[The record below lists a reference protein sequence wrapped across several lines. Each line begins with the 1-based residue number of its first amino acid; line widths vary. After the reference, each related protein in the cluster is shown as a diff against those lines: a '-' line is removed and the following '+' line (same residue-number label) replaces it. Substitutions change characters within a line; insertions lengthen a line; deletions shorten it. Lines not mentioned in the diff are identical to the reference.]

1 LEARSMSGR
10 DLACVSWSDNP
21 LAPLAQSRVV
31 VPGTTIGS
39 LLPAGWERRRVV
51 CKYNGRYILR
61 VGWACPVQAGDTVE
75 FHELVEGRN
84 ALRTILQIVVV
95 AAAIFAPGAAGFA
108 ANTWQAAAVGAAV
121 SIGGSLLINAL
132 LPLELPQA
140 QQQQSPGS
148 VYNVAVSGNQ
158 ARVDQAIPVIYGRH
172 PVKPDYAGEPYFIYD
187 ENGDQIGH
195 FLYCIGHGRFQI
207 EQELIGRTLLGG
219 FQDVTIHALLE
230 PGELPTEVLAT
241 VVTSR
246 EVINLDLPEGR
257 RVGGFSACAP
267 NKRVRA
273 IGLDFVCPRG
283 QGIDIT
289 VQVTL
294 REVDDHGNGLTGW
307 SVLANETISGNT
319 AKPTRVSKYYELP
332 ASIRAEIRV
341 ARTSLFDDDPGT
353 PNEIQWA
360 GLRGYLDAE
369 APLCPTASHYE
380 FIIRASEQ
388 LSSLSSNQ
396 FCLVVQRLLRV
407 WNPETGWTADGAEV
421 ATRNP
426 FHALADAWTNP
437 DYVAHPLADSR
448 VDLATLHALS
458 LTAANRQ
465 DRCDII
471 FDSFVSGWEAA
482 GVIARTGRATP
493 FRRNGVCTATRDQAQ
508 TVTRTAFDSRSILPG
523 SFSAQYALP
532 SDETPDGLIAE
543 YFDYRSWDWVEIECP
558 APGYTVTDPD
568 DPRYDALLASMSK
581 PERKRYRGI
590 TGPKHCEREGLYDA
604 AWPVYRRKSCSWSTE
619 LQGMLPAFGSEVAI
633 APAIPR
639 IYAQSGDVAFWDADT
654 LVMGLTEPVVFED
667 GETHYIRLIRDDGS
681 LTAAIVVDPGP
692 TAHDVVLA
700 FAPDFTLVL
709 DDGTRERPRYQFGTA
724 DVLNKLVRITDI
736 SHQGIGDDGSQSYA
750 LSATVD
756 DVRVHQADNHLL
768 PAPGEEQDL
777 PVPGEGGGGGGGG
790 GGGDDTVLI
799 VDMRT
804 NYAVEWDMGA
814 GDNHLVTV
822 GMRFNPDGTLSK
834 RITDAGGGTGWP
846 GGDSGWVDNPTGVS
860 GSGNWQRFA
869 PVEPTDAAKYEV
881 RATIISQVF
890 DPADQSL
897 TGTLG
902 SWQGL
907 GVERSWVMAWDR
919 GSASSALPAGRVV
932 RLRLEVREITSG
944 LVQDTATLQ
953 LAINLIDE
961 GGG

>member
-1 LEARSMSGR
+1 MSGR

-21 LAPLAQSRVV
+21 LAPMAQSRVV
-31 VPGTTIGS
+31 DPGTTIGS

-61 VGWACPVQAGDTVE
+61 AGWACPVQAGDTVE

-95 AAAIFAPGAAGFA
+95 AVSIWVATPLSAGGLGFGAAA
-108 ANTWQAAAVGAAV
+108 GAAV
-121 SIGGSLLINAL
+121 SIGGSLLFNAF
-132 LPLELPQA
+132 LPLEVPNVP
-140 QQQQSPGS
+140 QQQSPGS

-172 PVKPDYAGEPYFIYD
+172 LVKPDYAGEPYFTYD
-187 ENGDQIGH
+187 DQGDQIGH
-195 FLYCIGHGRFQI
+195 FLYCIGHGRFGL

-246 EVINLDLPEGR
+246 EVVGLDLPEGR
-257 RVGGFSACAP
+257 RVGGFAACAP

-289 VQVTL
+289 VQITV
-294 REVDDHGNGLTGW
+294 REVDDQGNGLTGW

-353 PNEIQWA
+353 PNDIQWA

-380 FIIRASEQ
+380 LVIRASEQ
-388 LSSLSSNQ
+388 LSSLSANQ
-396 FCLVVQRLLRV
+396 IGLVVQRLLQL
-407 WNPETGWTADGAEV
+407 PTEGEDGLFIGGPFV

-426 FHALADAWTNP
+426 FHALVDSQTNADYVTHPLDRARIDLETMVVLAEGADA
-437 DYVAHPLADSR
+437 
-448 VDLATLHALS
+448 
-458 LTAANRQ
+458 RQ
-465 DRCDII
+465 DRCDIV
-471 FDSFVSGWEAA
+471 FDRFVTGWDAA
-482 GVIARTGRATP
+482 GAIARTGRATP
-493 FRRNGVCTATRDQAQ
+493 FRRNGVFTATRDQVQQAA
-508 TVTRTAFDSRSILPG
+508 VTAFDSRSILPG
-523 SFSAQYALP
+523 SFSASYALP
-532 SDETPDGLIAE
+532 SEETPDGIIAE

-568 DPRYDALLASMSK
+568 DPRYDVTLESMSR

-604 AWPVYRRKSCSWSTE
+604 AWPVYRRKTCSWATE
-619 LQGMLPAFGSEVAI
+619 LQGMLPAFGCEVLL

-639 IYAQSGDVAFWDADT
+639 LYAQSGDVAFWDADT
-654 LVMGLTEPVVFED
+654 LTAGLTEPVVFEV
-667 GETHYIRLIRDDGS
+667 GEAHYIRLVRDDGS
-681 LTAAIVVDPGP
+681 LTAAIAVDPGP
-692 TAHDVVLA
+692 TAYDVVLS
-700 FAPDFTLVL
+700 FAPDFDLVL

-736 SHQGIGDDGSQSYA
+736 THQGVGDDGSQSYSLA
-750 LSATVD
+750 AVVD
-756 DVRVHQADNHLL
+756 DERVHTRDNHLL

-777 PVPGEGGGGGGGG
+777 PVPGEGSGGGDG
-790 GGGDDTVLI
+790 GGGDDIVLI

-804 NYAVEWDMGA
+804 TYSVEWQIEA
-814 GDNHLVTV
+814 GDTHEVIL
-822 GMRFNPDGTLSK
+822 GFRLNPDGSLSA
-834 RITDAGGGTGWP
+834 RVEDPTTDTGWVSDLF
-846 GGDSGWVDNPTGVS
+846 GVNPMR
-860 GSGNWQRFA
+860 NWQRFA
-869 PVEPTDAAKYEV
+869 PVEDTDAALFEV
-881 RATIISQVF
+881 RATYQGSQIF
-890 DPADQSL
+890 DPADSTL
-897 TGTLG
+897 TGTIG

-907 GVERSWVMAWDR
+907 GVTRAWELAWDR
-919 GSASSALPAGRVV
+919 GSAPTDLINGRVT
-932 RLRLEVREITSG
+932 RLRLEVREAATG
-944 LVQDTATLQ
+944 VVQDTATLQ
-953 LAINLIDE
+953 FVININEE